1 MLVELSIENL
11 GIIEN
16 VRVSFDG
23 GFTAFTGETGAG
35 KTMLVE
41 AINLVV
47 GRRADVSVIRDG
59 AEEARVEARFI
70 TNTAEGEVETI
81 LCRVLHR
88 EGRSR
93 AYINDRMATVA
104 SLAEIGDELVDI
116 HGQHAHQRLLSLS
129 TQRNSLDQ
137 FGNVSTTELQ
147 SAREAVTHIDANLAA
162 LGGDEKSRVR
172 EIDLLQFQCD
182 EIESSRITN
191 PDEDLQL
198 SQEEDMLTDV
208 VRHQES
214 LQKIVSLLSDDGAV
228 VDLLGEAVS
237 AMAPVTSLPALSER
251 LRSLAAEAKDVADTV
266 RDAAEGSEHDP
277 ARLEEI
283 RLRRQSLRDLMRK
296 YGDSLSDVM
305 AFGAEARERLNELLG
320 YAERV
325 SELEKA
331 KAVALRDLAKCQKEV
346 GNARRE
352 VAPKLATAV
361 QKRLRQLALPN
372 ATVQVAV
379 GDIDSDP
386 AGESVVFM
394 LAANPGSAPQPIAK
408 VASGGELAR
417 VMLALR
423 LVLTG
428 DPATMVF
435 DEVDAGIGGEAAV
448 AVATALRELGNDHQV
463 IAVTHLAQVA
473 ASAHGQVAV
482 SKSVKG
488 GKTFGAA
495 TRVAETSVQLRLP
508 ACCRVELPM
517 NQPMPM
523 LATFSRSLVV
533 KRSVLSVPRS
543 GFTPGGL

>member
-16 VRVSFDG
+16 VRVSFDN

-70 TNTAEGEVETI
+70 TKTASGEVETI

-116 HGQHAHQRLLSLS
+116 HGQHAHQRLLSPS

-137 FGNVSTTELQ
+137 FGNVGTTELQ
-147 SAREAVTHIDANLAA
+147 TAREAVTHIDANLAA

-182 EIESSRITN
+182 EIESSRITS
-191 PDEDLQL
+191 PDEDFQL
-198 SQEEDMLTDV
+198 SQEEDLLTDI

-228 VDLLGEAVS
+228 VDLLGQAVS
-237 AMAPVTSLPALSER
+237 AIAPVTSLPTLSER
-251 LRSLAAEAKDVADTV
+251 IRSLAAEAKDVSDTV

-277 ARLEEI
+277 VRLEEI
-283 RLRRQSLRDLMRK
+283 RVRRQSLRDLMRK
-296 YGDSLSDVM
+296 YGDSLTDVM
-305 AFGAEARERLNELLG
+305 AFGAEARQRLDELTG
-320 YAERV
+320 YSERV
-325 SELEKA
+325 TELEKA
-331 KAVALRDLAKCQKEV
+331 KAVALRHLMVCQKEV
-346 GNARRE
+346 GNARRAA
-352 VAPKLATAV
+352 APKLATAV

-379 GDIDSDP
+379 GDLESDP

-448 AVATALRELGNDHQV
+448 AVATALRELGSDHQV

-495 TRVAETSVQLRLP
+495 TRVGESERASEIAR
-508 ACCRVELPM
+508 
-517 NQPMPM
+517 M
-523 LATFSRSLVV
+523 LSGGVADESANAHARDLLEKLGGQK
-533 KRSVLSVPRS
+533 KRSQRS
-543 GFTPGGL
+543 S

>member
-16 VRVSFDG
+16 VRVSFDK

-70 TNTAEGEVETI
+70 TNTTEGEVETI

-137 FGNVSTTELQ
+137 FGNVSTIELQ

-182 EIESSRITN
+182 EIESSRIAN
-191 PDEDLQL
+191 PDEDLAL
-198 SQEEDMLTDV
+198 SQEEDKLTDV

-237 AMAPVTSLPALSER
+237 AMAPVASLPALSER

-346 GNARRE
+346 GNARRA

-495 TRVAETSVQLRLP
+495 TRVAENERATEIAR
-508 ACCRVELPM
+508 
-517 NQPMPM
+517 M
-523 LATFSRSLVV
+523 LSGGVADESANAHARDLLEKLGGQK
-533 KRSVLSVPRS
+533 KRSQRS
-543 GFTPGGL
+543 S

>member
-16 VRVSFDG
+16 VRVSFDK

-59 AEEARVEARFI
+59 AEEARVEARFV
-70 TNTAEGEVETI
+70 TNTESGEIETI

-116 HGQHAHQRLLSLS
+116 HGQHAHQRLLSLT
-129 TQRNSLDQ
+129 TQRKSLDQ
-137 FGNVSTTELQ
+137 FGNVNTTELQ

-182 EIESSRITN
+182 EIESSKLTN
-191 PDEDLQL
+191 PDEDQQL

-237 AMAPVTSLPALSER
+237 AIAPVTSLPALSER
-251 LRSLAAEAKDVADTV
+251 LRSLAAEAKDVSDTV

-305 AFGAEARERLNELLG
+305 AFGAEARERLDELTG

-325 SELEKA
+325 TELERPRPRRCAIWCHA
-331 KAVALRDLAKCQKEV
+331 KKRWAMHAGKWRRNSQRLYKGDCASWRCRMQRFKLLSVTSNQIRRANLWCLCLLPTQAAHQRPSRKLRAVV
-346 GNARRE
+346 NW
-352 VAPKLATAV
+352 
-361 QKRLRQLALPN
+361 
-372 ATVQVAV
+372 
-379 GDIDSDP
+379 
-386 AGESVVFM
+386 
-394 LAANPGSAPQPIAK
+394 PGSCSPF
-408 VASGGELAR
+408 VW
-417 VMLALR
+417 
-423 LVLTG
+423 
-428 DPATMVF
+428 
-435 DEVDAGIGGEAAV
+435 
-448 AVATALRELGNDHQV
+448 
-463 IAVTHLAQVA
+463 
-473 ASAHGQVAV
+473 
-482 SKSVKG
+482 
-488 GKTFGAA
+488 
-495 TRVAETSVQLRLP
+495 
-508 ACCRVELPM
+508 C
-517 NQPMPM
+517 
-523 LATFSRSLVV
+523 
-533 KRSVLSVPRS
+533 
-543 GFTPGGL
+543 

>member
-16 VRVSFDG
+16 VRVSFDK

-59 AEEARVEARFI
+59 AEEARVEARFV
-70 TNTAEGEVETI
+70 TNTASGEVETI

-116 HGQHAHQRLLSLS
+116 HGQHAHQRLLSLT

-137 FGNVSTTELQ
+137 FGNVNTTELQ

-182 EIESSRITN
+182 EIESSKLTN
-191 PDEDLQL
+191 PDEDQQL

-237 AMAPVTSLPALSER
+237 AIAPVTSLPALSER
-251 LRSLAAEAKDVADTV
+251 LRSLAAEAKDVSDTV
-266 RDAAEGSEHDP
+266 RDAAEGSDHDP
-277 ARLEEI
+277 VRLEEI

-305 AFGAEARERLNELLG
+305 AFGAEARERLDELTG

-325 SELEKA
+325 KELEKA
-331 KAVALRDLAKCQKEV
+331 KAEALRHLVSCQKEV
-346 GNARRE
+346 GNARRA
-352 VAPKLATAV
+352 VAPKLASAV

-379 GDIDSDP
+379 GDIESDP

-394 LAANPGSAPQPIAK
+394 LAANPGSAPAPIAK

-495 TRVAETSVQLRLP
+495 TRVAENER
-508 ACCRVELPM
+508 AAEIAR
-517 NQPMPM
+517 M
-523 LATFSRSLVV
+523 LSGGVADDSANAHARDLLEKLGGQK
-533 KRSVLSVPRS
+533 KRSQRS
-543 GFTPGGL
+543 S

>member
-1 MLVELSIENL
+1 MLAELSIENL

-16 VRVSFDG
+16 VRVSFDK

-70 TNTAEGEVETI
+70 TNTAAGEVETI

-104 SLAEIGDELVDI
+104 SLSEIGDELVDI
-116 HGQHAHQRLLSLS
+116 HGQHAHQRLLSLA

-137 FGNVSTTELQ
+137 FGNVSTIELQ
-147 SAREAVTHIDANLAA
+147 AAREAVTHIDANLAA

-182 EIESSRITN
+182 EIESSRIAN
-191 PDEDLQL
+191 PDEDLAL
-198 SQEEDMLTDV
+198 SQEEDKLTDV

-237 AMAPVTSLPALSER
+237 AMAPVASLPSLSER
-251 LRSLAAEAKDVADTV
+251 LRSLAAEAKDVSDTV

-296 YGDSLSDVM
+296 YGDSLSDVV

-331 KAVALRDLAKCQKEV
+331 KVVALRHLSVCQKEV
-346 GNARRE
+346 GNARRT

-379 GDIDSDP
+379 GDSESDP

-394 LAANPGSAPQPIAK
+394 LAANPGSAPAPIAK

-495 TRVAETSVQLRLP
+495 TRVAENERASEIAR
-508 ACCRVELPM
+508 
-517 NQPMPM
+517 M
-523 LATFSRSLVV
+523 LSGGVADESANAHARDLLEKLGGQK
-533 KRSVLSVPRS
+533 KRSQRS
-543 GFTPGGL
+543 S

>member
-16 VRVSFDG
+16 VRVSFDK

-137 FGNVSTTELQ
+137 FGNVSTIELQ
-147 SAREAVTHIDANLAA
+147 YAREAVTHIDANLAA

-182 EIESSRITN
+182 EIESSRIAN
-191 PDEDLQL
+191 PDEDLAL
-198 SQEEDMLTDV
+198 SQEEDKLTDV

-237 AMAPVTSLPALSER
+237 AMAPVASLPALFER

-495 TRVAETSVQLRLP
+495 TRVAENERATEIAR
-508 ACCRVELPM
+508 
-517 NQPMPM
+517 M
-523 LATFSRSLVV
+523 LSGGVADESANAHARDLLEKLGGQK
-533 KRSVLSVPRS
+533 KRSQRS
-543 GFTPGGL
+543 S

>member
-16 VRVSFDG
+16 VRVSFDK

-47 GRRADVSVIRDG
+47 GRRADVSIIRDG
-59 AEEARVEARFI
+59 AEEARVEARFV
-70 TNTAEGEVETI
+70 TNTDSGEVETI

-93 AYINDRMATVA
+93 AYINDRMATVS

-116 HGQHAHQRLLSLS
+116 HGQHAHQRLLSPS

-137 FGNVSTTELQ
+137 FGDVSTAELQ
-147 SAREAVTHIDANLAA
+147 AAREAVTHIDANLAA

-182 EIESSRITN
+182 EIESSRIAN
-191 PDEDLQL
+191 PDEDVLL
-198 SQEEDMLTDV
+198 SNEEDMLTDV

-214 LQKIVSLLSDDGAV
+214 LQKIVSLLSDEGAV
-228 VDLLGEAVS
+228 VDLLGDAVS
-237 AMAPVTSLPALSER
+237 AIGPVTSLPALSER
-251 LRSLAAEAKDVADTV
+251 IRSLAAEAKDVSDTV
-266 RDAAEGSEHDP
+266 RSAADGSEHDP

-296 YGDSLSDVM
+296 YGDSLADVM
-305 AFGAEARERLNELLG
+305 AFGAEARERLDELTG

-325 SELEKA
+325 AELEKS
-331 KAVALRDLAKCQKEV
+331 KVVALRHLSLCQKEV
-346 GNARRE
+346 GNARRAA
-352 VAPKLATAV
+352 APKLATAV

-379 GDIDSDP
+379 GDLESDP

-448 AVATALRELGNDHQV
+448 AVASALRELGNDHQV

-473 ASAHGQVAV
+473 ASAHGQVAI

-488 GKTFGAA
+488 GKTYGSAV
-495 TRVAETSVQLRLP
+495 RVAESER
-508 ACCRVELPM
+508 AAEIAR
-517 NQPMPM
+517 M
-523 LATFSRSLVV
+523 LSGGVADESATAHARDLLEKLGGQK
-533 KRSVLSVPRS
+533 KRSQRS
-543 GFTPGGL
+543 S